1 MSDKFKDFLDAT
13 KKADNFLGIE
23 EQIKSI
29 VKKEVARLYALSETG
44 AGLDDK
50 DVKKLESLSKLNE
63 LIKKSQPKKPKE
75 EPTKEDLKDLLSQ
88 LENE

>member
-1 MSDKFKDFLDAT
+1 MEDKFKDFLEAT

-23 EQIKSI
+23 EQIESI

-44 AGLDDK
+44 SGLDDK

-63 LIKKSQPKKPKE
+63 LIKKSSPKLPKK
-75 EPTKEDLKDLLSQ
+75 EPTKEDLNSLLSQ